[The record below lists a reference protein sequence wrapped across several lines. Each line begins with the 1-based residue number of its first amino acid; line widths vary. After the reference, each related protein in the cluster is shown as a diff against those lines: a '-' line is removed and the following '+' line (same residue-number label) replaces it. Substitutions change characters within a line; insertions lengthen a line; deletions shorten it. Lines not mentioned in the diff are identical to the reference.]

1 MQNLKKLI
9 SIFLLFIIT
18 AACAPTGIIAI
29 PSSIADRRTTG
40 VQVEDQTI
48 EFKATYE
55 FQQIN
60 GDFSAS
66 ATSYNQSVLL
76 TGEVESE
83 DLKEKIQDTIAKI
96 EGVKSIYNELLVT
109 KASSLKEKIKSKSK
123 DYSITANVK
132 ARMFKEENDSR
143 FSAIHVK
150 VLTER
155 QTVYLMGIVTEDEA
169 SQAEKIA
176 KTSKGVLKVK
186 TFFDIN
192 NNLKKN

>member
-1 MQNLKKLI
+1 MQNLYKLI
-9 SIFLLFIIT
+9 SIFLLFTIT
-18 AACAPTGIIAI
+18 VACAPTGIIAI

-132 ARMFKEENDSR
+132 ARMFKEEDGSS
-143 FSAIHVK
+143 FSPIHVK

-186 TFFDIN
+186 TFFEIN

>member
-55 FQQIN
+55 FQQIK

-66 ATSYNQSVLL
+66 ATSFNQSVLL

-109 KASSLKEKIKSKSK
+109 KAPTLKEKIKSKSK

-132 ARMFKEENDSR
+132 ARMFKEENGSS
-143 FSAIHVK
+143 FSPIHVK

-186 TFFDIN
+186 TFFEIN

>member
-29 PSSIADRRTTG
+29 PSTIADRRTTG